1 MALCQAGGNNI
12 GMLVGVNES
21 NTTLARR
28 LRRDIKRTL
37 QDKCRKCKTVLAK
50 ICATIYVN
58 AKGVGCIEHTHRLS
72 WAEYKMAQGSYTEA
86 YMSSAYIGRQRAQKR
101 PRQRVNAQHTTH
113 RYIHKNQTI

>member
-1 MALCQAGGNNI
+1 MALYQAGGNNI

-21 NTTLARR
+21 NTRLARR

-37 QDKCRKCKTVLAK
+37 QDKCKKCKTVLAK

-58 AKGVGCIEHTHRLS
+58 ARGVGCIEHTHRLS

-101 PRQRVNAQHTTH
+101 PRQHVNAQHTTH